1 MRDEDG
7 KRLSRMFGGLLNL
20 WLPMVS
26 MAQLENCGLQLRE
39 GAPELL
45 FQKGIPFEHRVVDP
59 DWKKFYQIIHKWF
72 DSSAAEFRFA
82 KGEASCKV
90 DSILE
95 TSSTQSLRLFVEVI
109 VRAWSRFDVISLSVP
124 FRSLSLTLSTLP
136 STNFLGFC

>member
-1 MRDEDG
+1 
-7 KRLSRMFGGLLNL
+7 
-20 WLPMVS
+20 

-59 DWKKFYQIIHKWF
+59 DWKKIYQIIHKWF